1 MEIPPALSPLFLAEK
16 PLPSRPTSFF
26 YSLGLIFVTVAMVLL
41 PVVYLG
47 LTILAG
53 YGVYWFATTWFVE
66 IWNWHANGRV
76 GFVLKVLCS
85 FTPLLVGGCIAIFMV
100 KPFFARRAK
109 PPQPYAL
116 GPGAEPLFHAF
127 VQKICALVG
136 APPPSEIRLDCEV
149 NASAGFRRGF
159 FSMFGSDL
167 VLTVGMPLIAGLTA
181 RQLAGVIAH
190 EFGHFTQG
198 MAMRLSYLI
207 RRVNFWFVRV
217 IFERDSWDA
226 TLEEWQ
232 ASSESWFSL
241 MLLCAQGGVWLSRL
255 ILRVLM
261 ITGHGICS
269 FLMRQMEY
277 DADRCEIALAGSDAF
292 ERTMLRM
299 GELGAVSG
307 TLYKQMHETWKTSH
321 RLPDNVPVLIAHHAV
336 DIGENTHREITA
348 AMLAEKT
355 GWLDTH
361 PSSADRIAAA
371 QRAAEPGIFTED
383 VSAQELLGNFRALSR
398 IVTLAHYEDD
408 LEVPT
413 TEDFLIPVDAVLRPP
428 EPEAPAEMQAP
439 QAPIPQAPRWQ
450 GTPPP
455 PSP

>member
-167 VLTVGMPLIAGLTA
+167 VLTVGMPLIAGLSA

-207 RRVNFWFVRV
+207 RRVNGWFVRV
-217 IFERDSWDA
+217 IYERDSWDA
-226 TLEEWQ
+226 TLDEWR
-232 ASSESWFSL
+232 ATSDSWISL
-241 MLLCAQGGVWLSRL
+241 MFACAQAGVGLSRML
-255 ILRVLM
+255 LRVLM
-261 ITGHGICS
+261 LTGHGICS

-277 DADRCEIALAGSDAF
+277 DADRCEIALAGSEAF

-299 GELGAVSG
+299 GELGTVTG
-307 TLYKQMHETWKTSH
+307 RLYKNMHETWQTSH
-321 RLPDNVPVLIAHHAV
+321 RLPDNLPVLIGHHAA
-336 DIGENTHREITA
+336 DIADDTRREITT

-371 QRAAEPGIFTED
+371 RRAGEPGIFTED
-383 VSAQELLGNFRALSR
+383 MPAQELLENFRPLSR

-428 EPEAPAEMQAP
+428 GAEAPAVENEP
-439 QAPIPQAPRWQ
+439 LPQAPRWE
-450 GTPPP
+450 GPPA
-455 PSP
+455 SAQ